1 MALQGRAND
10 DRRRG
15 ERHAINPEFAALE
28 PGTLTYVSNL
38 SEYGVFIH
46 TRVRLPVGAAV
57 DLRFTVLLDDPVV
70 IHGPGRVVHHQDEPR
85 GMGVAFGN
93 LSAEMQLRVIDAI
106 NWYRA
111 RALAGTDLVFRTR
124 ELTPDE
130 LEQIDEEGDEPGDES
145 VTALSTSDVVSE
157 SGSYAAMS
165 AASVERVDEEDE
177 FEELEAAPAKPPARP
192 GPRTAPP
199 ARAPASRSQPPS
211 PEHARPSGSEPPSRA
226 ATSERARAPEPTPR
240 PAEQPRPPPP
250 PPLKDDEYEDF

>member
-1 MALQGRAND
+1 MAVQSRAID

-15 ERHAINPEFAALE
+15 ERHSINPEFAALE

-70 IHGPGRVVHHQDEPR
+70 IHGPGRVVHHMDEPR
-85 GMGVAFGN
+85 GMGVVFVN
-93 LSAEMQLRVIDAI
+93 LRAEMQLRVIDAI

-111 RALAGTDLVFRTR
+111 RAGSADAGDRVFRTR

-130 LEQIDEEGDEPGDES
+130 LAQIDEEDGEGEDNTDDPAAES
-145 VTALSTSDVVSE
+145 VTSLSSSDMVAE
-157 SGSYAAMS
+157 SGNALAFLNASIEELRPEDIEAATAAH
-165 AASVERVDEEDE
+165 AASR
-177 FEELEAAPAKPPARP
+177 APTSRAPAPAAKTP
-192 GPRTAPP
+192 AAPP
-199 ARAPASRSQPPS
+199 APA
-211 PEHARPSGSEPPSRA
+211 A
-226 ATSERARAPEPTPR
+226 AK
-240 PAEQPRPPPP
+240 PAPPPP

>member
-1 MALQGRAND
+1 MAVQSRATD

-15 ERHAINPEFAALE
+15 ERHSINPEFAALD

-85 GMGVAFGN
+85 GMGVVFVK

-106 NWYRA
+106 AWYRA
-111 RALAGTDLVFRTR
+111 REASALAGDRVFRTR

-130 LEQIDEEGDEPGDES
+130 LAQIDEEGDDEGDEDSNDPAAES
-145 VTALSTSDVVSE
+145 VTSLSSSDMVAE
-157 SGSYAAMS
+157 SGDHFAYLN
-165 AASVERVDEEDE
+165 ASI
-177 FEELEAAPAKPPARP
+177 EELRP
-192 GPRTAPP
+192 
-199 ARAPASRSQPPS
+199 
-211 PEHARPSGSEPPSRA
+211 EDIEA
-226 ATSERARAPEPTPR
+226 ATSAHAASMRRAAPKTP
-240 PAEQPRPPPP
+240 PAASPPAAAPPPP
-250 PPLKDDEYEDF
+250 KPAPAPVKDDEYEDF

>member
-15 ERHAINPEFAALE
+15 ERHAINPEFAALD

-46 TRVRLPVGAAV
+46 TRVRLPVGSAV

-93 LSAEMQLRVIDAI
+93 LSAEAQLRVIDAI
-106 NWYRA
+106 AWYRA
-111 RALAGTDLVFRTR
+111 RALAGTDRVFRTR

-130 LEQIDEEGDEPGDES
+130 LEQIDEEGGDEAEES
-145 VTALSTSDVVSE
+145 VTSLSRSDVVSE
-157 SGSYAAMS
+157 SGSYAALS
-165 AASVERVDEEDE
+165 NASVERVEEDE
-177 FEELEAAPAKPPARP
+177 YEELEAAPTRPPARAAPRTGPPATPSTGSRAGPPARP
-192 GPRTAPP
+192 A
-199 ARAPASRSQPPS
+199 
-211 PEHARPSGSEPPSRA
+211 GSETRA
-226 ATSERARAPEPTPR
+226 AAPERARTHEP
-240 PAEQPRPPPP
+240 ARPPPK